1 MTATSFRQD
10 GALKHLLQLLWQA
23 GWDNTIFSLE
33 LRDDGSL
40 SPWLSGFQVTRA
52 GLVLGAEQVPDGGF
66 GTVVVKVEAQERPGA
81 CVIEERFTT
90 LEIWHN
96 QEFMQHIATLIEKLH
111 LSG

>member
-10 GALKHLLQLLWQA
+10 GTLKHLLNLLWQA

-33 LRDDGSL
+33 PDADGSL
-40 SPWLSGFQVTRA
+40 PAGLSGFQVTRA
-52 GLVLGAEQVPDGGF
+52 GLVLGAEQVPDDGF
-66 GTVVVKVEAQERPGA
+66 GTVVVKVESWDMPTTG
-81 CVIEERFTT
+81 VIEERFTT

-96 QEFMQHIATLIEKLH
+96 QQFMQHIATLIEKLH